1 VKVEKLNSN
10 GITVIIPTFNEEE
23 GIGPTLTE
31 LTEMMVQDPRY
42 IVVDGNSTD
51 KTAEIA
57 RQMGA
62 SVVMQK
68 GVGKG
73 SAVAQALR
81 FVDSDTR
88 YVVFIDADFTY
99 PAGQIPGMVRILEGN
114 PGVGMVT
121 GKRFHDHSNL
131 KEAMR
136 NINFL
141 GNMLLAAVHS
151 LLNGAKLDDPLT
163 GLRVVRWEILKRWRP
178 RSQGFDIEVEL
189 NSFIRKRGKDIVE
202 VPIQYRSRLGQKKLR
217 VRDGL
222 PILRRILLQ
231 SVSSI

>member
-1 VKVEKLNSN
+1 MKVEKLNSN